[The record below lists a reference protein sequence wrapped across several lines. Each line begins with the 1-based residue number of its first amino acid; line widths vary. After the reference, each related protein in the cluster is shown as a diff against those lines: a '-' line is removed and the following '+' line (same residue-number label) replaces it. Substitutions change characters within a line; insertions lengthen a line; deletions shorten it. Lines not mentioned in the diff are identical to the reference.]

1 MKKNIKLSEFFKFRK
16 VLMMLMLS
24 GVLSLTACGK
34 KEEQAFSETL
44 EEVQEFT
51 CLDDVIKANDDNIL
65 DDVSEL
71 EKYLN
76 LSDEMAEME
85 LSNYSISLDVLNES
99 TLLPASN
106 VEKLLEDYSD
116 DKNNVELL
124 YDAVVQTHLVNN
136 FILEDGY
143 DICANIS
150 LLTLKAKMADA
161 FEYDVE
167 KSVELANSIKF
178 SSVEETYYNSPYA
191 ELFVRNFY
199 VDGYKVHI
207 NEKLVDLLDMVYD
220 LQHNTGHTG
229 YDYNKERNRMISNDL
244 NYTKK
249 ILSSEQKIKIKQYQ

>member
-51 CLDDVIKANDDNIL
+51 CLDDVIKANDDNTL

-99 TLLPASN
+99 TLLPASD
-106 VEKLLEDYSD
+106 VEKLLEDYSA

-150 LLTLKAKMADA
+150 LLTL
-161 FEYDVE
+161 
-167 KSVELANSIKF
+167 LSIIII
-178 SSVEETYYNSPYA
+178 VLMCA
-191 ELFVRNFY
+191 
-199 VDGYKVHI
+199 
-207 NEKLVDLLDMVYD
+207 
-220 LQHNTGHTG
+220 
-229 YDYNKERNRMISNDL
+229 
-244 NYTKK
+244 
-249 ILSSEQKIKIKQYQ
+249 